1 MLLEGSLGFFLK
13 EGVDALVQIITCH
26 VVVDYAKSIEEYSTF
41 VAVND
46 IIGDLGKLTFLLDNF
61 DWLSARSTF

>member
-26 VVVDYAKSIEEYSTF
+26 IVVDYAKSIKENSMF

-46 IIGDLGKLTFLLDNF
+46 IIGDFGKLTFLLDNF
-61 DWLSARSTF
+61 DRLAARSTF